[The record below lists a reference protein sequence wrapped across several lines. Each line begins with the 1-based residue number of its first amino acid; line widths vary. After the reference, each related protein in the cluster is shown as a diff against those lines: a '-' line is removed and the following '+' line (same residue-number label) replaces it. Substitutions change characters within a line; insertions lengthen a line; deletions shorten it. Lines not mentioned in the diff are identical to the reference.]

1 MDNFDLRK
9 YLAENKLFKESV
21 NPGGL
26 EVGFF
31 EVIKDFSI
39 SPGGGWRI
47 NFKKGEYLRSNI
59 NGLQRLVGPN
69 KFKDVRPPISGTDN
83 LDITLY
89 GTHFDQN
96 RMREEFDNNTKEIQ
110 KFGKIISTGGSI
122 EEGDIP
128 GKIGKIESIIND
140 LGEEDLEAIIK
151 YMKEKGRLEEVD
163 SESVNEGFTK
173 LSDEQKAKVKDGV
186 KKGLSPEDVIDQY
199 FDYDDKYLQSVKTLM
214 DNIQ

>member
-1 MDNFDLRK
+1 MKKTLLKQFIQEEIRIVL
-9 YLAENKLFKESV
+9 KESV

-31 EVIKDFSI
+31 EVIKDFFI

-122 EEGDIP
+122 NEAKKFSP
-128 GKIGKIESIIND
+128 
-140 LGEEDLEAIIK
+140 LEALKYLGKQGYSSSKIK
-151 YMKEKGRLEEVD
+151 FDRELGGAMSFKVDGNVIGRLNAKGELVD
-163 SESVNEGFTK
+163 LK
-173 LSDEQKAKVKDGV
+173 
-186 KKGLSPEDVIDQY
+186 
-199 FDYDDKYLQSVKTLM
+199 
-214 DNIQ
+214 